1 MPALPKSKTSDKQQ
15 STKLSPQVSPI
26 ETELPK
32 ITPRRSIR
40 LKTPKYINSTVNV
53 SFDSHQ
59 DRNTNVAP
67 QRRSARLSIKNI
79 RSNDVQLNDSE
90 DFVQPRK
97 QLSHKD
103 SPFTANSKRVLK
115 ILNQGSQKD
124 LERLHTIG
132 AKTAEQILLF
142 R

>member
-1 MPALPKSKTSDKQQ
+1 MPKSNNLNKQQ
-15 STKLSPQVSPI
+15 SKLSPQVSPI

-32 ITPRRSIR
+32 ITPRRSLR
-40 LKTPKYINSTVNV
+40 LKTPNYVNSTVNV
-53 SFDSHQ
+53 SFESHQ
-59 DRNTNVAP
+59 DQRNHNVAP
-67 QRRSARLSIKNI
+67 QRRSVRLSIKNT
-79 RSNDVQLNDSE
+79 RFNDVQLNDSD

-97 QLSHKD
+97 RMSHKD
-103 SPFTANSKRVLK
+103 SPFTTNSKRVLK

-132 AKTAEQILLF
+132 TKTAEQILLF